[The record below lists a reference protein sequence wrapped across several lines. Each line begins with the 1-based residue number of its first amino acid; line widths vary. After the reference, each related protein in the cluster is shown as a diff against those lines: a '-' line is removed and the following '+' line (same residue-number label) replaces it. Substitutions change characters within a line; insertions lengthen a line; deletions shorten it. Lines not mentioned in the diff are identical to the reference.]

1 MNRIFSIS
9 NRSRSNNA
17 ARTVF
22 DAGANELRILFSGEG
37 AAPSCE
43 LATAWFLPQGAFDKM
58 RTLYLCSS
66 SPRSSSFFL
75 LTGR

>member
-43 LATAWFLPQGAFDKM
+43 LATAWFLPQRGD
-58 RTLYLCSS
+58 LSS
-66 SPRSSSFFL
+66 SAHPVSRDRQS
-75 LTGR
+75 